1 MAIKTQPETEMYA
14 DTGRNEGFYVLQAIL
29 SSQGQSVSYDEAASI
44 GNELLGFFE
53 AFGEVNETEEQ
64 SDA

>member
-1 MAIKTQPETEMYA
+1 MAFKTQPETKTYEDVYRSE
-14 DTGRNEGFYVLQAIL
+14 DFEVLQAIL
-29 SSQGQSVSYDEAASI
+29 SSQGQKVSYDEAASI

-53 AFGEVNETEEQ
+53 AFGEVNELEEP